1 MDWLQDILLMF
12 GTGGVT
18 SIILRI
24 IDRKS
29 LTRQTLSVLTYST
42 LSGKVEHLL
51 DQDYATPEQ
60 RREIEHSA
68 EGADVTHHAQ
78 PRGRSHVFL
87 DAAHHFV
94 SGLEVH
100 TGLFITFRHNNSW
113 F

>member
-29 LTRQTLSVLTYST
+29 LTRQTLAMLTYST
-42 LSGKVEHLL
+42 LSGKVERLL

-60 RREIEHSA
+60 RREIEHLHKLYKAHGWNGDMESRM
-68 EGADVTHHAQ
+68 EKVHAL
-78 PRGRSHVFL
+78 PTKDL
-87 DAAHHFV
+87 
-94 SGLEVH
+94 
-100 TGLFITFRHNNSW
+100 NK
-113 F
+113 

>member
-60 RREIEHSA
+60 R
-68 EGADVTHHAQ
+68 
-78 PRGRSHVFL
+78 GRSNIYI
-87 DAAHHFV
+87 
-94 SGLEVH
+94 S
-100 TGLFITFRHNNSW
+100 FIKRTAGMVIWSREWKKYEHCRRKI
-113 F
+113 